1 MRSIGLDVG
10 RQFAEA
16 AAIEPGGTVH
26 RLGRISTTPAELRA
40 FAASLGPDDA
50 VVLEA
55 TANTWA
61 IAELLAEHA
70 GRVVVSNP
78 LRTRAIAAAKTK
90 TDQIDAA
97 TLAQLLAADYLP
109 EVWQP
114 DAATQALRRL
124 VAHRAGLVRG
134 RTGAR
139 NRIHGICARRLLSAP
154 VSDLFGVAGRA
165 WLDEL
170 ILAPDE
176 RLALDAQLR
185 LLATLDV
192 EIEAAERA
200 IAAHVLD
207 DRRVRHLLTVPGA
220 GPASPPRPASWP

>member
-1 MRSIGLDVG
+1 
-10 RQFAEA
+10 
-16 AAIEPGGTVH
+16 
-26 RLGRISTTPAELRA
+26 
-40 FAASLGPDDA
+40 
-50 VVLEA
+50 
-55 TANTWA
+55 
-61 IAELLAEHA
+61 
-70 GRVVVSNP
+70 
-78 LRTRAIAAAKTK
+78 RTRAIAAAKTK

-139 NRIHGICARRLLSAP
+139 NRVHAICARRLLSAP

-165 WLDEL
+165 WLDKLVLE
-170 ILAPDE
+170 PDE
-176 RLALDAQLR
+176 RLALDAQMR
-185 LLATLDV
+185 LLATLEV
-192 EIEAAERA
+192 EIDAAERA

-207 DRRVRHLLTVPGA
+207 DRRVRQVPAMCPVGSSA
-220 GPASPPRPASWP
+220 RAIRSPSRRVR